1 MRDRRPGFLAC
12 NSCSCHTTP
21 SSQGTT
27 RVGRFAKIAVFSEP
41 IELSPLYG
49 NTDSIPV
56 TNRSGCPGGQTT
68 ETLHP
73 WRMSAT
79 AKRADSG
86 HHIDA
91 HTSTTGPDFSLTS
104 TTLLMAIRQLGQRSP
119 DALGF
124 FSTIAR
130 DSVPADFPFW
140 GYKSKQFR
148 PVNQCRRGDL
158 RNTQSNA
165 PLTRTS
171 LTRAPRSRRQ
181 MRPRAKG
188 K

>member
-27 RVGRFAKIAVFSEP
+27 RVGRLAKIADFNEP

-49 NTDSIPV
+49 NTDSIPE
-56 TNRSGCPGGQTT
+56 TNRSGCPGGQTAD
-68 ETLHP
+68 TLHP
-73 WRMSAT
+73 WRISAV

-91 HTSTTGPDFSLTS
+91 HTNTTGPDFSLTS

-119 DALGF
+119 DAQSL

-130 DSVPADFPFW
+130 DPVPDRLPFL
-140 GYKSKQFR
+140 GHKSKQFR
-148 PVNQCRRGDL
+148 SVEHCRRRYL
-158 RNTQSNA
+158 RC
-165 PLTRTS
+165 P
-171 LTRAPRSRRQ
+171 
-181 MRPRAKG
+181 
-188 K
+188 